1 MTSEKPKRKPAG
13 AAVPG
18 AVERPLNFN
27 RTTSFMTDDD
37 TFDAITATAD
47 ANGVGKAE
55 VIRDWI
61 AIGRKRSRRFPDAS
75 APPTF

>member
-18 AVERPLNFN
+18 AVDRPVNYN

-37 TFDAITATAD
+37 TFDAIEATAK
-47 ANGVGKAE
+47 AHGVGKADVMRE
-55 VIRDWI
+55 WI
-61 AIGRKRSRRFPDAS
+61 ALGRKRSKKYPDAT
-75 APPTF
+75 APAMF